1 MATRIVKSLSS
12 RWLAGSCAALVM
24 LLAGCVFPTQENRRD
39 AIDAVNK
46 AFRADYEAILAEK
59 GTRTYNVARSEAYD
73 ALRVSLA
80 RLGMTVEAQDPVLGY
95 VNVYAPAP
103 RPLDLKEWEQAAEAD
118 LPRTRAIIGPHVG
131 IFRHFFNFEPAGLE
145 TMISGTVVVVPA
157 GTEISFTAR
166 MREIAPPQTGFPR
179 REYLPPTAVR
189 MGLDKM
195 WAELEREFKA
205 TYRRP

>member
-1 MATRIVKSLSS
+1 MVFGS
-12 RWLAGSCAALVM
+12 RWLAGSCAALAM
-24 LLAGCVFPTQENRRD
+24 LVTGCVTQDQKRG
-39 AIDAVNK
+39 AIDDINK
-46 AFRADYEAILAEK
+46 VFRSEYEAILAEK
-59 GTRTYNVARSEAYD
+59 GTRTYKVARAEAYD
-73 ALRVSLA
+73 AVRVSLA
-80 RLGMTVEAQDPVLGY
+80 RLGMIVEAQDPVLGY

-103 RPLDLKEWEQAAEAD
+103 RPLDLKEWEQAAQAD

-131 IFRHFFNFEPAGLE
+131 IFAQFFNFEPKGLE
-145 TMISGTVVVVPA
+145 TVISGTVVEVPA

-166 MREIAPPQTGFPR
+166 MREIAPPESGFPR

-195 WAELEREFKA
+195 WAEVEREFKA